1 MIVMHISQ
9 LSNFQLCI
17 NCNCLPYL
25 FLCTLSPH
33 NLTSLVWNCVIIYF
47 CCVSYHTVTCNVI
60 YTAVNTLAF
69 KLSIAFNSL
78 LSSFQAFNSISV
90 VLSMAFLTSAHT
102 QTKHELFKKGENLE
116 KHGSSFYQDR
126 NQ

>member
-60 YTAVNTLAF
+60 YTAVNTLA
-69 KLSIAFNSL
+69 
-78 LSSFQAFNSISV
+78 QAFNSISV
-90 VLSMAFLTSAHT
+90 VLSMVFLTNAHT